1 MNRRID
7 DPRFE
12 GAGVIVALFCAFCF
26 VVGFAAGFVA
36 GGSV

>member
-26 VVGFAAGFVA
+26 VAGLAAGFVA
-36 GGSV
+36 GVNV